1 MSLTDPKQILIIKLR
16 HHGDVL
22 LTTPVVAAIKQ
33 RFPDCEVDM
42 LVYQETADIIRD
54 NPDILNIF
62 SVDRSWKKQGVKA
75 QIKHE
80 ADLFKLLK
88 ARRYDWAF
96 NLSDQWRTAVIAKF
110 CAQCSVA
117 LDYKKRDNAAWR
129 FFHDF
134 INPDLDAGHHVV
146 ERHLAVLPPLLAR
159 GDCGDAKVLLTV
171 SGEARRGWEAK
182 LREQGWRGEGY
193 VLVHPGSRWL
203 FKCWEDG
210 KNAAVVQLL
219 LDHGCNVVLTAAPDE
234 AERNMLDE
242 ILGRLNV
249 PSGVNV
255 WDMGGRLNLRELA
268 AAIDG
273 AQLFFGVDSVPMHI
287 AAALDKPQVALFGP
301 TWVSRWRPYSE
312 QADVVWAGD
321 FGELP
326 HPESIN
332 TDNKTRLLG
341 EIPLEAVWEKI
352 ASKLGCPANSL
363 S

>member
-1 MSLTDPKQILIIKLR
+1 MSIADPKRILIIKLR

-33 RFPDCEVDM
+33 RFPACEVDM

-54 NPDILNIF
+54 NPEITHIF
-62 SVDRSWKKQGVKA
+62 SVDRTWKKQGVKA
-75 QIKHE
+75 QIQHE
-80 ADLFKLLK
+80 TDLFKQLK

-96 NLSDQWRTAVIAKF
+96 NLSDQWRTAFIAKF
-110 CAQCSVA
+110 CAECSA
-117 LDYKKRDNAAWR
+117 TLAYEKRDNAAWR

-134 INPDLDAGHHVV
+134 INPDLDVNHHVI

-159 GDCGDAKVLLTV
+159 EDCGEAKALLTI
-171 SGEARRGWEAK
+171 SDEARRGWEEK
-182 LREQGWRGEGY
+182 LRQQGWRGEDY

-219 LDHGCNVVLTAAPDE
+219 LNHGCHVVLTAAPDE
-234 AERNMLDE
+234 VERNMLDE
-242 ILGRLNV
+242 ILGRLNI
-249 PSGVNV
+249 PAGVKV
-255 WDMGGRLNLRELA
+255 WDMGGKLNLRELA

-287 AAALDKPQVALFGP
+287 AAALNKPQVALFGP
-301 TWVSRWRPYSE
+301 TWVGRWRPYSQ

-332 TDNKTRLLG
+332 TDDKTRLLG
-341 EIPLEAVWEKI
+341 AIPLEVVWEKI
-352 ASKLGCPANSL
+352 AAKLGLPR
-363 S
+363 